1 MPPQEKTLTT
11 DAPEAA
17 PAKRRTINPILK
29 FALELGP
36 LALFFAAYSLGYKEP
51 IFGVPMTPL
60 LVATGV
66 MMISV
71 LITLGV
77 SYALLRR
84 IPIMPLVTAIIVVI
98 FGSLSFY
105 FHDDTFIKMKPTALY
120 VMFGGALLGGLA
132 FNRPLLPV
140 LFDGALNV
148 TAEGWRKLT
157 WRWAFFFLALAILNE
172 IVWRNFSPG
181 FWVAFKTF
189 GIMPLTILFALSQ
202 APLVMRYEAKDD
214 ERNEA
219 L

>member
-1 MPPQEKTLTT
+1 MTQQENASMSDGQGTAPQ
-11 DAPEAA
+11 
-17 PAKRRTINPILK
+17 KRRTINPMLK

-36 LALFFAAYSLGYKEP
+36 LALFFLTYSLGYSEP

-60 LVATGV
+60 LAATGV

-71 LITLGV
+71 IVTLSV

-84 IPIMPLVTAIIVVI
+84 IPIMPLVTTIIVII
-98 FGSLSFY
+98 FGSLTLY
-105 FHDDTFIKMKPTALY
+105 FHDETFIKMKPTALY
-120 VMFGGALLGGLA
+120 ILFGGALLGGLA

-148 TAEGWRKLT
+148 TPEGWRKLT

-172 IVWRNFSPG
+172 IVWRNFSQA
-181 FWVAFKTF
+181 FWVGFKSF
-189 GIMPLTILFALSQ
+189 GIMPLTILFALAQ

-214 ERNEA
+214 ERDEA

>member
-36 LALFFAAYSLGYKEP
+36 LALFFGAYSLGYKEP

>member
-1 MPPQEKTLTT
+1 MPQQENVSMT
-11 DAPEAA
+11 DGRGVAPE
-17 PAKRRTINPILK
+17 KRRTINPVLK

-36 LALFFAAYSLGYKEP
+36 LALFFAAYSKLGL
-51 IFGVPMTPL
+51 FG
-60 LVATGV
+60 ATGV
-66 MMISV
+66 MMVSV
-71 LITLGV
+71 IVTLSV

-98 FGSLSFY
+98 FGSLTFF
-105 FHDDTFIKMKPTALY
+105 FHDETFIKMKPTALY
-120 VMFGGALLGGLA
+120 ILFGGALLGGLA
-132 FNRPLLPV
+132 LNRPLLPI

-157 WRWAFFFLALAILNE
+157 WRWAFFFLALALLNE
-172 IVWRNFSPG
+172 IIWRTQTTN
-181 FWVAFKTF
+181 FWVDFKTF

>member
-1 MPPQEKTLTT
+1 MTQQENASMSDGQGTAPQ
-11 DAPEAA
+11 
-17 PAKRRTINPILK
+17 KRRTINPMLK

-36 LALFFAAYSLGYKEP
+36 LALFFLTYSLGYSAP

-60 LVATGV
+60 LAATGV

-71 LITLGV
+71 IVTLSV

-84 IPIMPLVTAIIVVI
+84 IPIMPLVTTIIVII
-98 FGSLSFY
+98 FGSLTLY
-105 FHDDTFIKMKPTALY
+105 FHDETFIKMKPTALY
-120 VMFGGALLGGLA
+120 ILFGGALLGGLA

-148 TAEGWRKLT
+148 TPEGWRKLT

-172 IVWRNFSPG
+172 IVWRNFSQA
-181 FWVAFKTF
+181 FWVGFKSF
-189 GIMPLTILFALSQ
+189 GIMPLTILFALAQ

-214 ERNEA
+214 ERDEA